1 MIIAAFLAA
10 VFTLSPA
17 KEEQFLRLSFEGAPY
32 RLFVPSDYTAR
43 KRYPLVVFLHGGG
56 GRGNDNQAHLRD
68 GNGMLADL
76 FARGD
81 TLLVAP
87 QTATEHDTRRIL
99 DLLHHVMEHYS
110 VDRSRIYVVGQSL
123 GGFGALDALA
133 AQPDLFAGAVIIA
146 AAGDPALAPRLV
158 RVPIW
163 FFHGERDAVIPVD
176 QPRRLVAAIRRAG
189 GSAKYTEYR
198 GEGHGLAWLVVCE
211 RELVPWLF
219 ARSRHVRD

>member
-1 MIIAAFLAA
+1 MIAAAFLAA

-17 KEEQFLRLSFEGAPY
+17 KDKQFLRLSFEGAPY
-32 RLFVPSDYTAR
+32 RLFVPPDYTAR

-56 GRGNDNQAHLRD
+56 GRGNDNEAHVRD

-76 FARGD
+76 FSRGD

-87 QTATEHDTRRIL
+87 QTATEHDPRRIFALLRDITRR
-99 DLLHHVMEHYS
+99 YS
-110 VDRSRIYVVGQSL
+110 VDESRVYVVGQSL

-133 AQPDLFAGAVIIA
+133 ARPDLFAGAVIIA
-146 AAGDPALAPRLV
+146 AARDPALAPRLA
-158 RVPIW
+158 RVPFW
-163 FFHGERDAVIPVD
+163 FLHGERDDVIPVD

-198 GEGHGLAWLVVCE
+198 GEGHGLAWLVVRE

-219 ARSRHVRD
+219 AQSR